1 MTQTNATCP
10 QGLNQTTYNSK
21 TLCSNF
27 GYGCTSTVIP
37 TLVEYSKVCGQVRG
51 YQYIAPLAFYPY
63 NTNTNLTIDDA
74 YVDGVSITY
83 GNTPRKHIWTYAG
96 GPHESTQY
104 NSTFD
109 CPCKDGS
116 IAITPPYVGT
126 DCYCEY
132 GTHWCCPTLL
142 IYNDPLWDGQQC
154 GGGEAPCCTHPNM
167 PWFIKTLNETTT
179 EDIDLR
185 VCKNIHSQGDNPLEL
200 IELFVQ

>member
-1 MTQTNATCP
+1 M
-10 QGLNQTTYNSK
+10 
-21 TLCSNF
+21 F
-27 GYGCTSTVIP
+27 P

-51 YQYIAPLAFYPY
+51 YQYNLLLAFSPY
-63 NTNTNLTIDDA
+63 NLNTDLTIDDA

-154 GGGEAPCCTHPNM
+154 GGGEAPCCTHLNM
-167 PWFIKTLNETTT
+167 PWFIKTLNESTT
-179 EDIDLR
+179 EDIELR
-185 VCKNIHSQGDNPLEL
+185 VCKVHFSSGDSPLEL
-200 IELFVQ
+200 IEVFVQ